1 MESGLKQR
9 IIGAVV
15 LVVAA
20 VIFLPMLLSG
30 QDETE
35 RVEVDVPET
44 PVMDDRDIAVA
55 PPPTLPEPTPVPE
68 IPVPAETP
76 ATEPEPVQELAVIEP
91 PPAQSATEPA
101 AEPVAPGGEAAAQTA
116 APTQPAPT
124 AEGGWVVQQAS
135 FSSQTNADNFRQ
147 TLAGQGYNA
156 YVRSAEVDGKTI
168 VRVYVGPLTS
178 REAATRVRDE
188 LERRHQSKGMVVAYD
203 DATRAP

>member
-1 MESGLKQR
+1 GSGRGRMKRRGWSGVCRSGGSWTTAILR
-9 IIGAVV
+9 WRH
-15 LVVAA
+15 LRPCPSRHRCPRFR
-20 VIFLPMLLSG
+20 FLPKRPPLNRS
-30 QDETE
+30 
-35 RVEVDVPET
+35 RCRSWRPSS
-44 PVMDDRDIAVA
+44 PRRPS
-55 PPPTLPEPTPVPE
+55 PPPSLQPSRSLQGAKLSRKPQRQPSRHR
-68 IPVPAETP
+68 
-76 ATEPEPVQELAVIEP
+76 P
-91 PPAQSATEPA
+91 P
-101 AEPVAPGGEAAAQTA
+101 TA
-116 APTQPAPT
+116 A
-124 AEGGWVVQQAS
+124 GQAS

>member
-15 LVVAA
+15 LVIAA

-35 RVEVDVPET
+35 RVEVEVPDQ
-44 PVMDDRDIAVA
+44 PVMDGSEIAVA
-55 PPPTLPEPTPVPE
+55 PLPQLSEPAPVPQ
-68 IPVPAETP
+68 IPQPAPPEVVV
-76 ATEPEPVQELAVIEP
+76 PEPVAELPLVE
-91 PPAQSATEPA
+91 
-101 AEPVAPGGEAAAQTA
+101 
-116 APTQPAPT
+116 APTQPEPPEVVPEQPLAVPAAPAT
-124 AEGGWVVQQAS
+124 PATPATPAAAGGGWVVQQAS
-135 FSSQTNADNFRQ
+135 FSSQSNADSFRQ

-156 YVRSAEVDGKTI
+156 YVRVAQVDGKSI
-168 VRVYVGPLTS
+168 VRVYVGPLAS

-188 LERRHQSKGMVVAYD
+188 LERRHRSKGMVVAYD